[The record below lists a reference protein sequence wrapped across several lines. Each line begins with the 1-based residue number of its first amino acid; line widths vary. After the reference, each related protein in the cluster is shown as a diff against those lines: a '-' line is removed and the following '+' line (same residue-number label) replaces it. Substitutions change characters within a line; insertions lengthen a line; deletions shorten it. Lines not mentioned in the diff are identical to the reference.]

1 MASFASDLVVYLD
14 AQSTKVT
21 AGSSLFKNVVTDSTG
36 RAVFV
41 IGYAGMPDIDKFSGT
56 YPAMTRPR
64 AQVMVRSTK
73 AVGGDGVP
81 GSTATENLARDMWD
95 ILHVA
100 NTTVNSVQY
109 QRIVPLQEPF
119 FLERD
124 EAQRATF
131 VFNVAG
137 LRSPTTQG

>member
-14 AQSTKVT
+14 AQSTKVAVGT
-21 AGSSLFKNVVTDSTG
+21 SLFKNVVTESTG

-41 IGYAGMPDIDKFSGT
+41 VSYAGMPNIDRFSGT
-56 YPAMTRPR
+56 LPAMTQPR

-73 AVGGDGVP
+73 AAGGGGVP
-81 GSTATENLARDMWD
+81 GSTGTEDLARDMWD

-100 NTTVNSVQY
+100 NTSVNSVTY

-119 FLERD
+119 FLEHD
-124 EAQRATF
+124 EAARATF

-137 LRSPTTQG
+137 VRSPTTQG